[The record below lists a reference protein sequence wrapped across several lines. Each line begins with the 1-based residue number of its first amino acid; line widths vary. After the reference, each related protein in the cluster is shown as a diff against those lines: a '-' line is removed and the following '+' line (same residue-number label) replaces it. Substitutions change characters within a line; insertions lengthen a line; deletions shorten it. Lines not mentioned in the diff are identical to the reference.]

1 MKEQEFLKLA
11 YAAYGSNLH
20 LKQMEVRC
28 PTAECI
34 GKGYLEDYQLVFGKR
49 GFLDVVPCPGQKVQ
63 VCLFKVTDTDL
74 QALDEYEEYP
84 ELYDSLDYEDF
95 RKLCLKCIENNYD
108 EDTLECL
115 NYATRL
121 YNKEQKDNIDLMKD
135 YVNALDNKDSTKDF
149 VKNFVDNRNKE
160 KDNFERDDFER

>member
-1 MKEQEFLKLA
+1 MKEHEFLKLA

-34 GKGYLEDYQLVFGKR
+34 GNGYLEDYQLVFGKR

-63 VCLFKVTDTDL
+63 VGLFKVTDTDL

-84 ELYDSLDYEDF
+84 ELYDRITISIQTE
-95 RKLCLKCIENNYD
+95 
-108 EDTLECL
+108 
-115 NYATRL
+115 
-121 YNKEQKDNIDLMKD
+121 
-135 YVNALDNKDSTKDF
+135 S
-149 VKNFVDNRNKE
+149 KE
-160 KDNFERDDFER
+160 KIQAFVYKMNPYDTMEKPTDAYWTTINEGYDNFSFDKKDLEDALSKIDEEVK

>member
-63 VCLFKVTDTDL
+63 VGLFKVTDTVAFVL
-74 QALDEYEEYP
+74 IFLMNLVTGRNMKNIRSYMIVLPFLSKPYQRRRY
-84 ELYDSLDYEDF
+84 
-95 RKLCLKCIENNYD
+95 
-108 EDTLECL
+108 
-115 NYATRL
+115 RL
-121 YNKEQKDNIDLMKD
+121 LSI
-135 YVNALDNKDSTKDF
+135 
-149 VKNFVDNRNKE
+149 R
-160 KDNFERDDFER
+160 